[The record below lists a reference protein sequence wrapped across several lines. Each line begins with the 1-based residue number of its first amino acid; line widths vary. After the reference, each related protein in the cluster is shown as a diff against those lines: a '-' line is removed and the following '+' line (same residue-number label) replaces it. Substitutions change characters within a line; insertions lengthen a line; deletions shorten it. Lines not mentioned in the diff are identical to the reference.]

1 MDRLRA
7 GAPSCGH
14 CGLDLVRQP
23 ELHVSGNFWWARAD
37 RIASL
42 PEPNELPISG
52 ASPTRFARHGGVTTK
67 NFG

>member
-14 CGLDLVRQP
+14 CGVDLVRQP
-23 ELHVSGNFWWARAD
+23 ELHFSGNFWWARAD

-52 ASPTRFARHGGVTTK
+52 A
-67 NFG
+67 